1 MNLEYTV
8 LRYLNENDT
17 GNLIDV
23 TLIDDSYSELTQKL
37 QDLKDRNLIVTDNC
51 KTRDFEA
58 FGISNQ
64 RKKCIKAKI
73 NMNGK
78 IHLYS
83 LEDKIREK
91 SVKKN
96 KLQRAWKLSYLFN
109 F

>member
-1 MNLEYTV
+1 MNLEYNI
-8 LRYLNENDT
+8 LQYLNENDT

-23 TLIDDSYSELTQKL
+23 ALIDENYNELTQSLQKL
-37 QDLKDRNLIVTDNC
+37 KGKNFIITDNC

-78 IHLYS
+78 IYLYS

-91 SVKKN
+91 SVNKN

>member
-1 MNLEYTV
+1 MNLELTI
-8 LRYLNENDT
+8 LEYLNNNDNGSYVDITFIDENYLALTEKADELRAK
-17 GNLIDV
+17 NLI
-23 TLIDDSYSELTQKL
+23 LIDKSSS
-37 QDLKDRNLIVTDNC
+37 
-51 KTRDFEA
+51 RDFEA

-64 RKKCIKAKI
+64 RKKCLKAKI